1 MKLLLTVICLA
12 ALILVFAP
20 QHADAFW
27 PEAEKSAPAFTFA
40 DIQYFHRF
48 TNSDQ
53 HEYTPAGQAD
63 LNAWADMMT
72 INWYR
77 KAKDGDA
84 LAAMANGVLENYKA
98 HQGTVVKTSSV
109 PRTKDKPAE
118 HLIVVAFRR
127 PTFTEVAFARFKLHQ
142 GVGASAV
149 YSHRTYG
156 KKSWEEMNAWLVKNG
171 PGIEQKLM
179 GWAALPAP
187 Q

>member
-1 MKLLLTVICLA
+1 MKLLLTLICLA
-12 ALILVFAP
+12 VFAAVFAP
-20 QHADAFW
+20 PRAAAFL
-27 PEAEKSAPAFTFA
+27 PEAEKNAPAFAFA
-40 DIQYFHRF
+40 DVKYFHRF
-48 TNSDQ
+48 TSNDQ

-63 LNAWADMMT
+63 LNVWADMMT

-77 KAKDGDA
+77 KTKDGDA

-171 PGIEQKLM
+171 PGIEQQLM
-179 GWAALPAP
+179 GWAALPAL